1 MFINESYPT
10 KTYVEE
16 NIINE
21 IKTKITFDI
30 ELTLEEEN
38 ILLDYLIT
46 KCWEDIEN
54 YFNID
59 TTSNP
64 LTNKC
69 DYAQKVLGKSLE
81 NLGITVYPKE
91 TGETIMPHVIGH
103 SFLIV
108 KFSNHS
114 YIVAPTYRQFLT
126 LNGCNPKNFIIY
138 NNRILKT
145 PDPGL
150 FIIQSEQGKRLADTL
165 VAKGYITLS
174 EENAKLYC
182 DSFYYTNQGTYLE
195 NGKIPISN
203 IDGSIYLNSL
213 LKENHKY
220 ATSDERFNKL
230 YPSKKEVSKWSMNY

>member
-1 MFINESYPT
+1 MFINNSYPT
-10 KTYVEE
+10 KTYVDE

-21 IKTKITFDI
+21 IKTKITLGI

-38 ILLDYLIT
+38 LLLDYLIT
-46 KCWEDIEN
+46 KCWKNIEN
-54 YFNID
+54 YFNLDI
-59 TTSNP
+59 TSSS
-64 LTNKC
+64 LANKC

-91 TGETIMPHVIGH
+91 TGDTIMPHVIGH
-103 SFLIV
+103 SFLVV
-108 KFSNHS
+108 KFPNHS
-114 YIVAPTYRQFLT
+114 YIVDPTYRQFLT
-126 LNGCNPKNFIIY
+126 LNGCNSKNFIIY
-138 NNRILKT
+138 NNQILKT

-150 FIIQSEQGKRLADTL
+150 FLTQNLKGQILADKL
-165 VAKGYITLS
+165 VSKGYIELT

-203 IDGSIYLNSL
+203 IDGNIYLNSL

-220 ATSDERFNKL
+220 ATSDERFNEL
-230 YPSKKEVSKWSMNY
+230 YPSKKEVSK